1 MKRTILKLS
10 TIILMGTTVFL
21 FSCVPAR
28 QYEEIQRRR
37 DQCLSENDS
46 LVKENQ
52 KLQTLNTEL
61 TQNYSAIDNK
71 FKMLQVDTAN
81 IYMSYRKCN
90 ANYDQLNKSHQLL
103 ADQNKMLLEGN
114 SKETKK
120 ILEDLKET
128 QEKLQK
134 KEDELNAKKKFLDD
148 ADAKLKKSQSELEY
162 NKKRLIELEKML
174 KQKDSVVN
182 ALKNKVADALLN
194 FQNKGL
200 TVTKKNGKVYV
211 SMDENLLFE
220 SGSYTVAPKGI
231 EALKK
236 LAKVLETNTDISV
249 MIEGHTDNVP
259 YIKGNGQISD
269 NWDLSV
275 MRATSVLRILLDGS
289 KIDPKRLVAAG
300 RGQYF
305 PVDAA
310 NTKEARTKNRRTEI
324 ILTPKLDEL
333 LQIIDAH

>member
-1 MKRTILKLS
+1 MKKTILKLS
-10 TIILMGTTVFL
+10 TLILISTTVFI

-52 KLQTLNTEL
+52 NLQTKNTEL
-61 TQNYSAIDNK
+61 MQNYSAIDYK

-81 IYMSYRKCN
+81 IYISFRKCN
-90 ANYDQLNKSHQLL
+90 ANYEQLNKSHELL
-103 ADQNKMLLEGN
+103 KEQNQMLLEGN

-120 ILEDLKET
+120 ILADLKET

-134 KEDELNAKKKFLDD
+134 YEDELNAKKKFLDE
-148 ADAKLKKSQSELEY
+148 ADSKLKKSQTDLELQ
-162 NKKRLIELEKML
+162 KKKLMELEKML
-174 KQKDSVVN
+174 KQKDSVVT

-200 TVTKKNGKVYV
+200 TVQKKNGKVYV
-211 SMDENLLFE
+211 SMDESLLFE
-220 SGSYTVAPKGI
+220 SGSYTVATKGV

-236 LAKVLETNTDISV
+236 LAKVLESNNDINV

-275 MRATSVLRILLDGS
+275 MRATSVLRILLEGS
-289 KIDPKRLVAAG
+289 KIDPKRVEAAG

-305 PVDAA
+305 PVDPA

-333 LQIIDAH
+333 LQIIDSH

>member
-1 MKRTILKLS
+1 MKISILKLS
-10 TIILMGTTVFL
+10 TILLISLTVFV

-52 KLQTLNTEL
+52 NLQTRNTEL
-61 TQNYSAIDNK
+61 MQNYTAIDNK
-71 FKMLQVDTAN
+71 YKMLQIDTAN
-81 IYMSYRKCN
+81 IYISYRKCN
-90 ANYDQLNKSHQLL
+90 TNYEQLNKSHELLKEQNQL
-103 ADQNKMLLEGN
+103 LLEGN

-120 ILEDLKET
+120 ILADLKET
-128 QEKLQK
+128 QEMLQK

-148 ADAKLKKSQSELEY
+148 ADSKLKQSQTDLELQ
-162 NKKRLIELEKML
+162 KKKLIELQKML
-174 KQKDSVVN
+174 KQKDSVVT

-200 TVTKKNGKVYV
+200 TVKKKNGKVYV
-211 SMDENLLFE
+211 SMDESLLFE
-220 SGSYTVAPKGI
+220 SGSYTVAKKGI

-236 LAKVLETNTDISV
+236 LAKVLESNPDISV

-275 MRATSVLRILLDGS
+275 MRATSVLRILLEGS
-289 KIDPKRLVAAG
+289 KIDPKRIVASG

-333 LQIIDAH
+333 LQIIDSN

>member
-1 MKRTILKLS
+1 MKKPILKLS
-10 TIILMGTTVFL
+10 TIILISITVLL

-37 DQCLSENDS
+37 DQCKMENDS
-46 LVKENQ
+46 LIRENQ
-52 KLQTLNTEL
+52 KLQTQNTEL
-61 TQNYSAIDNK
+61 MQNYNAIDNK

-81 IYMSYRKCN
+81 LYISFRKCN
-90 ANYDQLNKSHQLL
+90 ANYEQLNKSNALLIEKNQLL
-103 ADQNKMLLEGN
+103 MEGN
-114 SKETKK
+114 STEIKK
-120 ILEDLKET
+120 VLADLKET

-134 KEDELNAKKKFLDD
+134 KEDELNAKKKTLDD
-148 ADAKLKKSQSELEY
+148 LDTKLKKSQTDLESQ
-162 NKKRLIELEKML
+162 KKKLIELEKML
-174 KQKDSVVN
+174 KQKDSVVT

-200 TVTKKNGKVYV
+200 TVQKKNGKVYV
-211 SMDENLLFE
+211 SMDESLLFE

-275 MRATSVLRILLDGS
+275 MRATSVLRILLEGS

-305 PVDAA
+305 PVDPA
-310 NTKEARTKNRRTEI
+310 NTIQARTKNRRTEI

-333 LQIIDAH
+333 LQIIDSH

>member
-1 MKRTILKLS
+1 MKKPILKLS
-10 TIILMGTTVFL
+10 AILLISSSFIQ

-37 DQCLSENDS
+37 DQCLGENDS
-46 LVKENQ
+46 LTKENLN
-52 KLQTLNTEL
+52 LQTKNTEL
-61 TQNYSAIDNK
+61 MHNYSAIDNK
-71 FKMLQVDTAN
+71 YKMLQVDTAN
-81 IYMSYRKCN
+81 IYISFRKCN
-90 ANYDQLNKSHQLL
+90 ANFEQLNKSHEL
-103 ADQNKMLLEGN
+103 LLEKNKLLMDGN
-114 SKETKK
+114 STETKK
-120 ILEDLKET
+120 ILADLKET

-148 ADAKLKKSQSELEY
+148 ADTKLKKSQSDLDLQ
-162 NKKRLIELEKML
+162 KKKLIELQKML
-174 KQKDSVVN
+174 HQKDSIVT

-200 TVTKKNGKVYV
+200 TVQKKNGKVYV
-211 SMDENLLFE
+211 SMDESLLFE
-220 SGSYTVAPKGI
+220 SGSYTVATKGI
-231 EALKK
+231 DALKK
-236 LAKVLETNTDISV
+236 LAKVLESNKDINV

-259 YIKGNGQISD
+259 YNKGTGQIAD

-275 MRATSVLRILLDGS
+275 MRATSVLRILIENS

-333 LQIIDAH
+333 LQIIDSN